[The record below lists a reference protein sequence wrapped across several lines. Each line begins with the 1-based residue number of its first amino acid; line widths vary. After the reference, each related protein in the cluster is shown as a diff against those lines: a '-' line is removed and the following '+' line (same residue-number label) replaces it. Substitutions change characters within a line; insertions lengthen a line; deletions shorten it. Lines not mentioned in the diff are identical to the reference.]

1 MWKAQ
6 GPTLLFQ
13 VQGPLAAAQTL
24 LVSEMLSN
32 CPKNALG
39 TNQILSGTSHFAEGW
54 NCLLLT
60 APIHSSIA
68 QIAKRVFPCRP
79 RSEITNAEGSGEGK
93 KVKHLLSPKGF
104 HPLTEM
110 AFLSLSTK
118 WNYYSWTA
126 LMPALFLLSEVLLWT
141 SVIVENR
148 HVHAQ
153 SRRLTRICFERY
165 HPFRRQPK
173 KAWLL

>member
-93 KVKHLLSPKGF
+93 KVKHLLSPKVFPSINRNGISVSF
-104 HPLTEM
+104 YQMKL
-110 AFLSLSTK
+110 
-118 WNYYSWTA
+118 
-126 LMPALFLLSEVLLWT
+126 LFLNSINASTFSSFRGAPLNVSYCGK
-141 SVIVENR
+141 
-148 HVHAQ
+148 Q
-153 SRRLTRICFERY
+153 TRACTE
-165 HPFRRQPK
+165 QETN
-173 KAWLL
+173 